1 MSSIF
6 SLLVDYNLNIKRSV
20 GVVLSYNMG
29 LGSIQHINI
38 SSEGLGLRS
47 YLDWKIKGQIYA
59 SGGYEMNY
67 NSAFKN
73 IEQLK
78 NENEWQRS
86 GLIGVSK
93 KYKISKKLKGSV
105 QLLYDFLAEAH
116 RPVSQ
121 PLLFRVGY
129 NF

>member
-1 MSSIF
+1 
-6 SLLVDYNLNIKRSV
+6 
-20 GVVLSYNMG
+20 
-29 LGSIQHINI
+29 
-38 SSEGLGLRS
+38 
-47 YLDWKIKGQIYA
+47 
-59 SGGYEMNY
+59 MNY

-78 NENEWQRS
+78 NENAWQRS

-93 KYKISKKLKGSV
+93 KYKITKKLKGSV

-116 RPVSQ
+116 TPVSQ
-121 PLLFRVGY
+121 PFLFRVGY